1 MGSGQDRAQA
11 LAPLLRERL
20 RRLMGAAGWP
30 RSMAV
35 RRAVA
40 IALLLLAAAL
50 AVRPSA
56 AGDTARMPTLVAA
69 RDLAPG
75 TVLGPA
81 DVTVRSLPP
90 DAVPDRVLT
99 TPAAAT
105 GRTLAGAARAG
116 EPITDVRIVGPAN
129 TRLTSGNVDAATVGV
144 RLADAGVADLLRP
157 GMHVDVVSS
166 GDTEY
171 PNGSPQAG
179 TLATNAT
186 VITVGAAS
194 KSADH
199 GRLVLLALPRDIAT
213 RVAAASLND
222 PVTVTLR

>member
-20 RRLMGAAGWP
+20 RRLMGTTGWP

-40 IALLLLAAAL
+40 IALLLLAGAL
-50 AVRPSA
+50 AVRPAA
-56 AGDTARMPTLVAA
+56 AGGTARVPALVAA
-69 RDLAPG
+69 RDLAAG

-90 DAVPDRVLT
+90 DALPDRVLT

-105 GRTLAGAARAG
+105 GRALAGAVRSG
-116 EPITDVRIVGPAN
+116 EPITDVRVVGPAN
-129 TRLTSGNVDAATVGV
+129 TRLTTGNADAATVGV
-144 RLADAGVADLLRP
+144 RLADAGVAELLRP
-157 GMHVDVVSS
+157 GMRVDVVSS

-171 PNGSPQAG
+171 PSGPPQAG

-186 VITVGAAS
+186 VITVGDAP
-194 KSADH
+194 KSTDH

-213 RVAAASLND
+213 RVAAASLNG
-222 PVTVTLR
+222 PVTVTFR